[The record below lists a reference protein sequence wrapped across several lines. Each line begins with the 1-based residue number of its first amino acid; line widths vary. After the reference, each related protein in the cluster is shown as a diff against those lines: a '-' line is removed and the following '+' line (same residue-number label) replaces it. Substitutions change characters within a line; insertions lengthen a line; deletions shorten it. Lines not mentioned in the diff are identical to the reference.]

1 MKIREVSMN
10 EPLSRSLQR
19 LLYLQAR
26 TPSVFS
32 EIIGLTLIE
41 PIKGYQAEITA
52 IEEEWSYVT
61 VHGTWQ
67 HIAPQVSK
75 QLAAVT
81 DL

>member
-1 MKIREVSMN
+1 
-10 EPLSRSLQR
+10 
-19 LLYLQAR
+19 
-26 TPSVFS
+26 
-32 EIIGLTLIE
+32 LIE

>member
-1 MKIREVSMN
+1 MN

>member
-1 MKIREVSMN
+1 MN
-10 EPLSRSLQR
+10 EPLSRPLQR

-26 TPSVFS
+26 TPAVFS

-61 VHGTWQ
+61 VHGPGQ

-75 QLAAVT
+75 QSAAVT

>member
-1 MKIREVSMN
+1 MN

-19 LLYLQAR
+19 LPYLQAR